1 MSIEKPT
8 TEIIEYSQRQKDWRD
23 ISSNQLS
30 LANNILIT
38 IASGYLVL
46 IFDKKELSKV
56 EISLDSN
63 VDWQILFYFS
73 SVVLT
78 IIAIIVGI
86 LILINRLYDFRI
98 SRHIVLTRK
107 RVYQKYNEKLPESSL
122 GSISIIDIICEEWNI
137 LFKKI
142 DFITS
147 DDVKQF
153 KDDKDSFKKR
163 FNRLR
168 RQSLVIGS
176 TPHKWTKFQ
185 IFLLLSSLV
194 IYMTYIIR
202 N

>member
-1 MSIEKPT
+1 MSVEKSS

-30 LANNILIT
+30 LANNILLT

-56 EISLDSN
+56 EINFNSN
-63 VDWQILFYFS
+63 IDWQILFYFS
-73 SVVLT
+73 SVLLT
-78 IIAIIVGI
+78 VIAIILGI

-107 RVYQKYNEKLPESSL
+107 RVYKKHGEKLPESSL
-122 GSISIIDIICEEWNI
+122 GSISIKDIICEEWSI

-142 DFITS
+142 DFITI
-147 DDVKQF
+147 DDVKDF
-153 KDDKDSFKKR
+153 KDKKDLFNKR

-194 IYMTYIIR
+194 SYMTYIIK